1 MVAGQTPAE
10 AIAQTVPPFPN
21 LFANLYASGEISGK
35 LDETLRRLYAHYQ
48 EEGSHKLQMFAQWM
62 PRLIY
67 VLVAADGR
75 LQHHR
80 VLDGSHGPHGDL
92 SHIINGN

>member
-1 MVAGQTPAE
+1 
-10 AIAQTVPPFPN
+10 
-21 LFANLYASGEISGK
+21 LFANLYNSGEVSGK

-67 VLVAADGR
+67 GLVAALVAYNVIKFWTGYFN
-75 LQHHR
+75 QISSIS
-80 VLDGSHGPHGDL
+80 GGF
-92 SHIINGN
+92 